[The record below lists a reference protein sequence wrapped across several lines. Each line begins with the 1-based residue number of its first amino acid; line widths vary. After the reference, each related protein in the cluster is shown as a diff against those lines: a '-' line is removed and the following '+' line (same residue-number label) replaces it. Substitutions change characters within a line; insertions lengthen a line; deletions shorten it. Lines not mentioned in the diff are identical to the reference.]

1 MKRSSQKGVFF
12 FLSLCILISSFP
24 ISLFSTPIKKEYS
37 SLILRKIKF
46 FLILPEEVKKQGY
59 KGTVKVKFTISKKGK
74 VKKAEI
80 LQSSGITSLDKA
92 IIWSIHAAQPY
103 PFPSDSKKA
112 SLDIVLPIEF
122 NYLPMKFDHP
132 LLKKEVKKETRSK
145 SKVEVKSKKEIKKVK
160 KGKGKIK
167 KRKIKEKSSIYTLLK
182 NKDYLLKLY
191 QIGAQN
197 SKPLKIREGQIKL
210 TRFKIK
216 ETFRELFPYLSVE
229 YKEDKGE
236 AITDKYRSK
245 SYGIK
250 LEHILYDSH
259 QRSDNYRREKLNL
272 EVAEKSYEKERNDLL
287 FEILKAYYQVCA
299 EKEIL
304 NLWEKLK
311 READKDY
318 KLAKLLKEG
327 HLITQ
332 IEYLKISSLINR
344 ISSELVAQKNRYLL
358 ASAHLKKVLGIPPD
372 EKIPKIEFV
381 HLKEKID
388 LDKKVEDYIKIAL
401 KERPEIALWEKSIEA
416 TKIGLKIAK
425 NEKKPKLLLESF
437 WGKSGEAYGWQD
449 LDLATTWN
457 VIAKVVWL
465 FGGSSQEISFTHE
478 KTIPTEIVEVSNKIK
493 TDSLSFKTTFL
504 DKFNY
509 YSKVEE
515 SKVALTQAQDELEKI
530 KKDIAWE
537 IQEGY
542 TTYLEGKEEIG
553 MYKKEVKLRKQEL
566 ALNKELFKAGEI
578 NLSELIENKIKLAQ
592 SYTFLIRAKLKLYQ
606 GIILIDKGTGF
617 KANLIIK
624 L

>member
-1 MKRSSQKGVFF
+1 MRRILQKKDIFLLL
-12 FLSLCILISSFP
+12 FLSIFTSFFT
-24 ISLFSTPIKKEYS
+24 SLANTPVEKKYL
-37 SLILRKIKF
+37 SLILKKINF
-46 FLILPEEVKKQGY
+46 FLILPEEIKTQGY
-59 KGTVKVKFTISKKGK
+59 KGIVKVEFTISKRGK
-74 VKKAEI
+74 VKKIKI
-80 LQSSGITSLDKA
+80 LQPSGITSLDNA
-92 IIWSIHAAQPY
+92 IVWSIYAAQPY
-103 PFPSDSKKA
+103 PLPSDFKENSLNIILPIKFNYPASPPKEEFKKA
-112 SLDIVLPIEF
+112 SEEEI
-122 NYLPMKFDHP
+122 
-132 LLKKEVKKETRSK
+132 RSK
-145 SKVEVKSKKEIKKVK
+145 SKIKTKSKEEIKKKITLKEIKKENK
-160 KGKGKIK
+160 
-167 KRKIKEKSSIYTLLK
+167 IYTLLK
-182 NKDYLLKLY
+182 NKDYLFNLY
-191 QIGAQN
+191 QIGARN

-210 TRFKIK
+210 ASLKIK
-216 ETFRELFPYLSVE
+216 ESLRELFPYLSIE

-250 LEHILYDSH
+250 LEHILYDFH
-259 QRSDNYRREKLNL
+259 QRNDNYRREKLNL
-272 EVAEKSYEKERNDLL
+272 EAAKKSYEKERNDLL

-311 READKDY
+311 KEADKDY
-318 KLAKLLKEG
+318 LLAQLLKEG

-332 IEYLKISSLINR
+332 IEYLKISSLVNR

-358 ASAHLKKVLGIPPD
+358 ASANLKKVLGIPPNK
-372 EKIPKIEFV
+372 EIPEIEFIP
-381 HLKEKID
+381 LKEKID
-388 LDKKVEDYIKIAL
+388 LDKKVEDYINIAL

-416 TKIGLKIAK
+416 TKLGLKIAK

-449 LDLATTWN
+449 LNLATTWN

-465 FGGSSQEISFTHE
+465 FGGSSQEVSFTHE
-478 KTIPTEIVEVSNKIK
+478 KTIPTEIVEVSNKVK
-493 TDSLSFKTTFL
+493 TDSFSFKTTFL
-504 DKFNY
+504 DKLNY

-542 TTYLEGKEEIG
+542 TTYLEGEEEIK
-553 MYKKEVKLRKQEL
+553 MYKKEIKLKEQEL
-566 ALNKELFKAGEI
+566 ALNEELFKAGEI
-578 NLSELIENKIKLAQ
+578 KLSELIENKIQLTQ
-592 SYTFLIRAKLKLYQ
+592 SYALFIRAKLKLYQ

-617 KANLIIK
+617 KTSLISK